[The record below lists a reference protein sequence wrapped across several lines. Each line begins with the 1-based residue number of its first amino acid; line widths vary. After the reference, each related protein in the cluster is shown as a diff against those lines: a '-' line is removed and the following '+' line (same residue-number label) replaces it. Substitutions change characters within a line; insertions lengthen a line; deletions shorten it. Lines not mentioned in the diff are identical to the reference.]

1 MKSKYFKSY
10 FKKYWKSFLK
20 KKTTKYSKRKSRS
33 RNFNSRQIQLRI
45 LNEKR
50 VEKIKFFT
58 KSFQKKHWNVT
69 NHLALFNHDVLKKN
83 EINSDEIFHEKMIND
98 IEKKRITCNL
108 IHYRTQ
114 VATFFKIKRFS
125 FRQNDNFDE
134 NEIVHDKKMLNAS
147 STFKK
152 SSIIAQST
160 RTFSVNSNKT
170 FFANLKN
177 VFVDTEN
184 AFLNEI
190 SSIINSAIRINSDKT
205 FFANLKIVF
214 VDTEN
219 VFLNEIFL
227 VESLIIRIENED
239 FFFYD
244 LTLKDFFDFNVMLFE
259 IINVNEIQMKFEN
272 NSKNKTQTS
281 KYLNCHELL
290 MINAKRMI
298 QKNISSIFDIEHR
311 FWKCWLIDAM
321 MKTKENIKML
331 HNMIDVVF
339 NTKKM
344 IKLNFQIWINIV
356 SQFSIEKDVIVYATF
371 DEKIEK
377 NFDAI
382 ERYLDNFKYQSQNH
396 IESCVTIEIKWQKKT
411 IKYRIFDMSYNQE
424 LYFWQFVII
433 NWLREMIANQILRD
447 CILENYMNFDKT
459 IEIIAYLL
467 TIRSKRF
474 SLYIFL
480 LFFLDSDVE
489 KDFLYIF
496 FLLKV
501 MLKKTF
507 SIHSLTSLLTMML
520 KKTFSIHF
528 FLSFFDSDVEEDFL
542 YIFLSLESDVEKNFF
557 DFQQNNWEKSYS
569 SSSKMFFKQIFSLI
583 RNRFTTIDK
592 SFQKNIER
600 KSNRLSSLFFDIFW
614 NNELMNS
621 IIYVRKFLIFMCIT
635 KMSSMC
641 ILLLMIV
648 DEYSTFFS
656 VEFLTKIQCTTFSTF
671 WTKTMLI

>member
-1 MKSKYFKSY
+1 MFVNVKHDRNMTKHDDILWDDCEFVSRQKMFDWMKSRYFKSY
-10 FKKYWKSFLK
+10 FKKYWRSFLK
-20 KKTTKYSKRKSRS
+20 KKTTKYSKKKSRS

-58 KSFQKKHWNVT
+58 KSSQKKHWDVT
-69 NHLALFNHDVLKKN
+69 NHLALFNHDVLREN

-114 VATFFKIKRFS
+114 IATS
-125 FRQNDNFDE
+125 FRIKKSSFKQNDSFDE
-134 NEIVHDKKMLNAS
+134 NEIVHDKKMSNAS

-152 SSIIAQST
+152 SSIIAQLA
-160 RTFSVNSNKT
+160 RTFSTNSNKT
-170 FFANLKN
+170 FFANLENVFADTENTSLNEISSIISSAIRVNSDKTFFAN
-177 VFVDTEN
+177 LETVFVDTEN

-190 SSIINSAIRINSDKT
+190 S
-205 FFANLKIVF
+205 
-214 VDTEN
+214 
-219 VFLNEIFL
+219 L

-244 LTLKDFFDFNVMLFE
+244 LTLKDFFDFNVMFFE

-272 NSKNKTQTS
+272 NSKDRTQTS

-290 MINAKRMI
+290 MINAKRII
-298 QKNISSIFDIEHR
+298 QKNISSTLDIEHR

-321 MKTKENIKML
+321 MKTKQDIKML
-331 HNMIDVVF
+331 HNMINVVF

-344 IKLNFQIWINIV
+344 IKLNFQIWVNIV

-382 ERYLDNFKYQSQNH
+382 ERYLNNFKYQSQNH
-396 IESCVTIEIKWQKKT
+396 IESCATIEIKWQKKT

-424 LYFWQFVII
+424 LYFWQLVII
-433 NWLREMIANQILRD
+433 NWLREMIASQILRD
-447 CILENYMNFDKT
+447 CILEDYMNLDKT

-480 LFFLDSDVE
+480 FFSLDN
-489 KDFLYIF
+489 
-496 FLLKV
+496 
-501 MLKKTF
+501 
-507 SIHSLTSLLTMML
+507 
-520 KKTFSIHF
+520 
-528 FLSFFDSDVEEDFL
+528 DVEEDFL
-542 YIFLSLESDVEKNFF
+542 YISFLLRVMLKKTSSIHFF
-557 DFQQNNWEKSYS
+557 TFLLTVMLRKTFSIS
-569 SSSKMFFKQIFSLI
+569 SFFL
-583 RNRFTTIDK
+583 RVML
-592 SFQKNIER
+592 R
-600 KSNRLSSLFFDIFW
+600 KT
-614 NNELMNS
+614 
-621 IIYVRKFLIFMCIT
+621 FLIFNKAIERSLIQTHRKCL
-635 KMSSMC
+635 SSK
-641 ILLLMIV
+641 
-648 DEYSTFFS
+648 SFR
-656 VEFLTKIQCTTFSTF
+656 
-671 WTKTMLI
+671 